1 MASVAPRLTISA
13 NARAGVG
20 GQGRNLTQVV
30 AGLGAAFELA
40 VWSRDLWPGLDGGSI
55 PLAASA
61 RLLGAVPVL
70 RRRRDWLVWLDD
82 TRFDRRVATRLART
96 DLFHGATG
104 QCLDSLR
111 VARSRGAPVVLDA
124 ITMHVDDFGAAMD
137 RECARMGVRPVLHRR
152 LRARMRREYQ
162 EADLIRVMSDSSR
175 RTFLARGIPDGRV
188 VAVPPALDPAEF
200 PAAQA
205 PTDTFRISYVGL
217 LEPWKGFHYLL
228 EAFATLR
235 VKRADLVLWGAP
247 GARPIARYLRMKT
260 AADPRI
266 TLRTFD
272 PARDGYGVPYVNASV
287 LVHPSLSDGFG
298 QVVAEAM
305 ACGIPV
311 IATDRTGAAEWIEE
325 GRNGFVVPAG
335 DAGAIRDRLEFL
347 ASHPAAVA
355 ELGRRGRETVRAL
368 SVAEFRRRYVPRLRA
383 LLP

>member
-1 MASVAPRLTISA
+1 MTPIAPRLTISA

-20 GQGRNLTQVV
+20 GQGRNLAQMV

-40 VWSRDLWPGLDGGSI
+40 VWSRDPWPGLDGGGVPI
-55 PLAASA
+55 AASA

-82 TRFDRRVATRLART
+82 TGFDRRVATRLART
-96 DLFHGATG
+96 DLFQGATG
-104 QCLDSLR
+104 QCHACLR
-111 VARSRGAPVVLDA
+111 VARTRATPTVLDA
-124 ITMHVDDFGAAMD
+124 VTMHVDDFGAAMD
-137 RECARMGVRPVLHRR
+137 RECARMGVRPVLPRR
-152 LRARMRREYQ
+152 LRARMRREYE
-162 EADLIRVMSDSSR
+162 EADLIRVMSESSR
-175 RTFLARGIPDGRV
+175 RSFLARGVADSRIV
-188 VAVPPALDPAEF
+188 VVPPGLDPAEF
-200 PAAQA
+200 PSAQP
-205 PTDTFRISYVGL
+205 PTDTFRIACVGL
-217 LEPWKGFHYLL
+217 LEPWKGFQYLL
-228 EAFATLR
+228 EAFEALR
-235 VKRADLVLWGAP
+235 VRRASLVLWGAT
-247 GARPIARYLRMKT
+247 GARPIARYLRTRT

-272 PARDGYGVPYVNASV
+272 PAREGFGVPYVNASV

-311 IATDRTGAAEWIEE
+311 IATDRTGAADWIED

-335 DAGAIRDRLEFL
+335 DAGAIRDRLESL

-355 ELGRRGRETVRAL
+355 EMGRRARETVRAL

-383 LLP
+383 LLS